1 MINSFFLNIFKSEIF
16 YKISEFDSVT
26 LITIGKDF
34 EYSYDKKLTFWTKGL
49 RIWRIFL
56 ETICELPK
64 TEDEWIKLS
73 SEYFWKNNNF
83 IKKLIKVFEYFIIN

>member
-26 LITIGKDF
+26 LITIGKDV

-56 ETICELPK
+56 ETICELPN

-83 IKKLIKVFEYFIIN
+83 IKKLITVFEYFIIN